1 MDARPPDIGS
11 ASVSV
16 LTPRAWLL
24 LAACSLLWGLPYLLI
39 KVVVEDNVPATVVV
53 FARAAIGAAVLLP
66 FVWRARGGGLRILRG
81 RWGAV
86 AVLASLDMAVP
97 FLLITAGEEAIASSL
112 AGILVASV
120 PLLIAL
126 LAIRFDH
133 SERVRG
139 LRLAGLLVGFAGVGL
154 LLGAE
159 VSGDSAALLGAA
171 AVLLASLSSAAATL
185 YLKRAFGDVPPV
197 TIVASTLIATAA
209 MLAVPAAVQA
219 PSTPSMSGD
228 TVAALVALGVLCSG
242 AAYVAFYALVQ
253 LVGAGRASVNT
264 YISPAIA
271 VAAGVIVLGEAVTGA
286 VVAGML
292 LVLAGSWLS
301 TGGMP
306 PGLGRRVRSAEVAH
320 PLAPGVGENS

>member
-1 MDARPPDIGS
+1 M
-11 ASVSV
+11 
-16 LTPRAWLL
+16 TPRAWFL

-39 KVVVEDNVPATVVV
+39 KVVVEQDVPATLIV
-53 FARAAIGAAVLLP
+53 FARSAIGAVVLLP
-66 FVWRARGGGLRILRG
+66 FVWKARGGGLRMLRG

-97 FLLITAGEEAIASSL
+97 FLLITAGEQAIPSSL

-120 PLLIAL
+120 PLLIAV

-139 LRLAGLLVGFAGVGL
+139 LRLVGLLVGFAGVGL

-171 AVLLASLSSAAATL
+171 AVLVASLSYAAATL
-185 YLKRAFGDVPPV
+185 YLKRSFSDVPAV

-209 MLAVPAAVQA
+209 MLALPAAAQA
-219 PSTPSMSGD
+219 PSTPSMSAG

-271 VAAGVIVLGEAVTGA
+271 VAAGVVLLGEAVTGSI
-286 VVAGML
+286 VAGML

-306 PGLGRRVRSAEVAH
+306 PGIGKKVPDGVDLANARSA
-320 PLAPGVGENS
+320 SS